1 MTSKELLVRF
11 FSSNIIVKLYKM
23 ANTLSLVGFLVILAL
38 FGLGNVNKLS
48 AHEKGILLYTSFFL
62 SSFEKMY
69 SFNMFN
75 FNFFVASSLVA
86 TRPMDEGT
94 CGSTLEDVK
103 CEIPGPSQSC
113 TETCISRFP
122 QYPATKGVCQE
133 IYKLP
138 IIGNML
144 YCLCSYPC

>member
-1 MTSKELLVRF
+1 
-11 FSSNIIVKLYKM
+11 M
-23 ANTLSLVGFLVILAL
+23 ANTFSLVGFLVILL
-38 FGLGNVNKLS
+38 LLDSGNVNKLS
-48 AHEKGILLYTSFFL
+48 AHEKGTLLYTSSFF

-69 SFNMFN
+69 SYNVQFQ
-75 FNFFVASSLVA
+75 FFVASCLVA

-113 TETCISRFP
+113 TEKCISRFP
-122 QYPATKGVCQE
+122 QYPTTKGVCQE
-133 IYKLP
+133 IYKPP
-138 IIGNML
+138 ISGNML